1 MTTERQAINAVG
13 QNLAKQLDAFC
24 ASKNFQTAVLLGVG
38 FESWTA
44 WSRELDYAL
53 PKGMGNGHAV
63 GGRANSTP
71 GAIAKI

>member
-1 MTTERQAINAVG
+1 MRWFHDDGAAAITAVG

-38 FESWTA
+38 L
-44 WSRELDYAL
+44 ELGYAL

-63 GGRANSTP
+63 GRRANSTP
-71 GAIAKI
+71 GVIVKT